1 MSYGKKWQNIN
12 MGNPLNALGIP
23 DTFGIFLA

>member
-1 MSYGKKWQNIN
+1 

-23 DTFGIFLA
+23 DTFGIFLAYLLNQKR